1 MGVVFF
7 DCHRIQWNDYETN
20 QDFHERIKLIKSVI
34 ISGPPAI
41 GKTTIAK
48 GIAKEFVLTHL
59 SGGDILK
66 ELAAEDG
73 FETKG
78 DDWWDT
84 QEGMSFLSKRQEN
97 FEFDKKVDDKLKKL
111 FLGGNVVITS
121 YTLPWIVEGG
131 VKIWLAGSKDN
142 SAQRMTTRDKLS
154 KNEALEIVQKRY
166 NENKIIYK
174 TLYGFEFGENLSVF
188 DKIIE
193 TDNLNADQVL
203 ESAKSTV
210 RELF

>member
-1 MGVVFF
+1 M
-7 DCHRIQWNDYETN
+7 
-20 QDFHERIKLIKSVI
+20 IKSII

-48 GIAKEFVLTHL
+48 GLAKEFNIEYL

-66 ELAAEDG
+66 ELAGEQG
-73 FETKG
+73 FQTQG

-84 QEGMSFLSKRQEN
+84 QEGINFLDQRKEN
-97 FEFDKKVDDKLKKL
+97 PEFDKNVDNKLKEL
-111 FLGGNVVITS
+111 FSKGGIVVTS

-131 VKIWLAGSKDN
+131 IKIWLDGSKKNSALRMTARDN
-142 SAQRMTTRDKLS
+142 SSIID
-154 KNEALEIVQKRY
+154 ALEIVQKRY

-174 TLYGFEFGENLSVF
+174 ELYGFEFGEDLSVF

-193 TDNLNADQVL
+193 TDELNVEQVL
-203 ESAKSTV
+203 EVAKSTV
-210 RELF
+210 RKFFDTKTT

>member
-1 MGVVFF
+1 M
-7 DCHRIQWNDYETN
+7 
-20 QDFHERIKLIKSVI
+20 IKSII

-48 GIAKEFVLTHL
+48 GLAKEFSIEYL

-66 ELAAEDG
+66 ELAEEQG
-73 FETKG
+73 FQTKG

-84 QEGMSFLSKRQEN
+84 QEGINFLDQRKKNS
-97 FEFDKKVDDKLKKL
+97 EFDKNVDDKLKEL
-111 FLGGNVVITS
+111 FSKGGIVVTS
-121 YTLPWIVEGG
+121 YTLPWLVDGG
-131 VKIWLAGSKDN
+131 IKIWLDGSKENSALRMPARDN
-142 SAQRMTTRDKLS
+142 SS

-174 TLYGFEFGENLSVF
+174 ELYGFEFGEDLSVF

-193 TDNLNADQVL
+193 TDDLNVEQVL
-203 ESAKSTV
+203 EIAKSTV
-210 RELF
+210 RKFFDAKTA